1 MGSYLTVVIISLV
14 FVGMVVALSLVTLSK
29 GYGYKHS
36 VDSYPDKDNEKNFE
50 KRDNKKGE

>member
-1 MGSYLTVVIISLV
+1 MGSYLTVVIISLA

-36 VDSYPDKDNEKNFE
+36 VDSIPDKDKEDDVE
-50 KRDNKKGE
+50 KRDNKKEE

>member
-1 MGSYLTVVIISLV
+1 MGTYLTVGIVSLV

-36 VDSYPDKDNEKNFE
+36 VDSLPDNDKEEDIENG
-50 KRDNKKGE
+50 DNKKQE